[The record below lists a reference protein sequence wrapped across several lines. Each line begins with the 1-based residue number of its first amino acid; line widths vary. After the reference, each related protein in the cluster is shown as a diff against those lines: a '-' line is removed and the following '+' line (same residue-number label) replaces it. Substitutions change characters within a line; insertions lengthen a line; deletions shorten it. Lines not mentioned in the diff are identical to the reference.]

1 MLDRNRMIER
11 SIWALWYLM
20 FGAAAFW
27 LLAGSIAYWVKL
39 EWLPKDASGW
49 VQAVG
54 SVLAIF
60 VAVIVPAMMKKDE
73 SRRRKITEI
82 ESVVGAYH
90 QFRNLIQETQELLGS
105 PIGSRRTNGAYGWAR
120 EFVYDRSLDVI
131 ERLNVLSLKSSDV
144 LFLKHVY
151 DVRMLVMEFIKL
163 IFPDDVSGMTDRKR
177 AVDDLSEIKSH
188 VSDLIASETLYLEK
202 LKS

>member
-1 MLDRNRMIER
+1 MLDRNRMIQR

-20 FGAAAFW
+20 FGTAAFW
-27 LLAGSIAYWVKL
+27 LLVGSIAYWVRL

-60 VAVIVPAMMKKDE
+60 VAVIVPAVMKKDE
-73 SRRRKITEI
+73 RRQREITEV
-82 ESVVGAYH
+82 EGVVGAYH
-90 QFRNLIQETQELLGS
+90 QFRNLIQETQKLLGS
-105 PIGSRRTNGAYGWAR
+105 PVGSRKNGSYGWAR

-131 ERLNVLSLKSSDV
+131 ERLNILSLKSSDV
-144 LFLKHVY
+144 MFLKHVY

-163 IFPDDVSGMTDRKR
+163 IFPDDVSGMIDRKR
-177 AVDDLSEIKSH
+177 AVDDLSEIQSH
-188 VSDLIASETLYLEK
+188 VSELIASETLYLEK

>member
-39 EWLPKDASGW
+39 EWLPKDASDW

-54 SVLAIF
+54 SVVAIF
-60 VAVIVPAMMKKDE
+60 VAVIVPAVMKNDE

-82 ESVVGAYH
+82 ENVVSAYH

-105 PIGSRRTNGAYGWAR
+105 PIGSRNNGAYGWAR
-120 EFVYDRSLDVI
+120 EFVYDRCLDVI
-131 ERLNVLSLKSSDV
+131 ERLNILSLKSSDE

-163 IFPDDVSGMTDRKR
+163 IFPDNVSGLTDRRK

-188 VSDLIASETLYLEK
+188 VSDLITSETLYLEK

>member
-1 MLDRNRMIER
+1 MFDKNRMIER
-11 SIWALWYLM
+11 SLWALWYLM

-39 EWLPKDASGW
+39 KWLPKDASGW

-60 VAVIVPAMMKKDE
+60 VAVIVPAVMKRDE
-73 SRRRKITEI
+73 SRRRKITEV
-82 ESVVGAYH
+82 ESVIAAYY

-105 PIGSRRTNGAYGWAR
+105 PIGSRRNGAYGWAR
-120 EFVYDRSLDVI
+120 EFVYDRCLDVI
-131 ERLNVLSLKSSDV
+131 ERLNILSLKSSDV

-151 DVRMLVMEFIKL
+151 DVRMLVLEFIKL
-163 IFPDDVSGMTDRKR
+163 IFPDDVSGPANRQK
-177 AVDDLSEIKSH
+177 AVNALSDIKSH
-188 VSDLIASETLYLEK
+188 VSDLIATESLYLET

>member
-1 MLDRNRMIER
+1 
-11 SIWALWYLM
+11 M
-20 FGAAAFW
+20 FGTAAFW

-60 VAVIVPAMMKKDE
+60 VAVIVPAVMKKDE
-73 SRRRKITEI
+73 RRQRKITEV
-82 ESVVGAYH
+82 EGVVGAYH
-90 QFRNLIQETQELLGS
+90 QFRNLIQETQKLLGS
-105 PIGSRRTNGAYGWAR
+105 PVGSRNNGSYGWAR

-131 ERLNVLSLKSSDV
+131 ERLNILSLKSSDV
-144 LFLKHVY
+144 MFLKHVY

-163 IFPDDVSGMTDRKR
+163 IFPDDVSGMIDRKR

-188 VSDLIASETLYLEK
+188 VSELIASETLYLEK